1 MAYERIAINS
11 FIPQSNTAYGIGLTF
26 NNSAVFIAIYDELR
40 QAYENLKR
48 LLITVPGERIYDPG
62 YGCSLGSLV
71 FEPNTDDIKEEVNS
85 SIISAITTWLPEL
98 DILSIEVQTHEDNP
112 SSPHDLQITLQTAL
126 NGLSLNPVKIFVN
139 ENGIQTV

>member
-26 NNSAVFIAIYDELR
+26 NNSAVFIALYDELR

-48 LLITVPGERIYDPG
+48 LLITVPGERIYYPG

>member
-1 MAYERIAINS
+1 MAYEQIQINS
-11 FIPQSNTAYGIGLTF
+11 YIPQSNTAYGIALTF
-26 NNSAVFIAIYDELR
+26 NNNEVFTKIYNDLR

-48 LLITVPGERIYDPG
+48 LLITVPGERMYYPG

-85 SIISAITTWLPEL
+85 SIISAISRWMPEL
-98 DILSIEVQTHEDNP
+98 DIVSIEVQTHEDNP

-126 NGLSLNPVKIFVN
+126 NGLSLEPVKIFVN
-139 ENGIQTV
+139 ENGIQL